1 MPSNG
6 EPAAPTTPL
15 PPGRGQPEP
24 LIERVAAW
32 SARRRKTALFG
43 WLIFVVLTFAVG
55 AAVGGKGPQNHDP
68 GESGRAQVM
77 IEDAGDDT
85 RPPSEN
91 VLVQAGA
98 DSPGFGTDT
107 ALQKAVQDVGATL
120 NGLTGKV
127 SDVVVPT
134 TAEPGG
140 LVSADGRS
148 VLVTFSLAGSG
159 HGWDNAAEVV
169 EQTQQR
175 MAQLAKEHKGLTIV
189 QAGDASVDFAVEEAT
204 SEDFATAELTSIPL
218 TLVILLVVFGAL
230 IAAGIPLLLA
240 VTAVVAAM
248 GLLTLAANW
257 LPVDDTASSVVLLV
271 GMAVGVDYT
280 LFYLRREREERL
292 AGRDTEQAL
301 RITAATSGRAVV
313 VSGLTVAVS
322 MAGLFLTGID
332 TFTGMAVGTIA
343 VVLLAVVGS
352 LTALPAVLSML
363 GSKVDGLRLPWI
375 GRRRAEASSSRVWTA
390 VVAQVVRRPLLWGG
404 AAVAALLLAALP
416 AAGMRLA
423 DPGLQERFPDSV
435 PEISHL
441 VAIQEAFPGKPA
453 PAQVVVTGSALDT
466 GAFDEAVT
474 ALREQVAKSGGALAE
489 PVRTAK
495 IGDGGTVVVTVPLA
509 GSGNDAESQKA
520 LKLLRDTALPR
531 SLGEVDGLRYAVTG
545 QTAGPADMAAA
556 LDSRTPVVFAFVLVF
571 AFLLLV
577 SAFRSLAIPLVSI
590 ALNVLS
596 IGAAYG
602 VVTLVFQD
610 GHLSGLL
617 GFESYGGIISWL
629 PLFMFVILFGLSMDY
644 HVFIISRIRELR
656 MEGADTRT
664 AVTRGIGGSAGVV
677 TSAAVVMIAVFSI
690 FASLSMLDYKMLG
703 LGMAVAILVD
713 ATLVRGVLLP
723 AALALLGDRSWTL
736 PRALAWI
743 PAVAA
748 ERSPEPPAAAHEEAA
763 EDSRAETEEDRDKD
777 VERV

>member
-1 MPSNG
+1 
-6 EPAAPTTPL
+6 
-15 PPGRGQPEP
+15 
-24 LIERVAAW
+24 
-32 SARRRKTALFG
+32 
-43 WLIFVVLTFAVG
+43 
-55 AAVGGKGPQNHDP
+55 
-68 GESGRAQVM
+68 
-77 IEDAGDDT
+77 
-85 RPPSEN
+85 
-91 VLVQAGA
+91 
-98 DSPGFGTDT
+98 
-107 ALQKAVQDVGATL
+107 
-120 NGLTGKV
+120 
-127 SDVVVPT
+127 
-134 TAEPGG
+134 
-140 LVSADGRS
+140 
-148 VLVTFSLAGSG
+148 
-159 HGWDNAAEVV
+159 
-169 EQTQQR
+169 
-175 MAQLAKEHKGLTIV
+175 
-189 QAGDASVDFAVEEAT
+189 
-204 SEDFATAELTSIPL
+204 
-218 TLVILLVVFGAL
+218 VI
-230 IAAGIPLLLA
+230 
-240 VTAVVAAM
+240 
-248 GLLTLAANW
+248 
-257 LPVDDTASSVVLLV
+257 
-271 GMAVGVDYT
+271 
-280 LFYLRREREERL
+280 
-292 AGRDTEQAL
+292 
-301 RITAATSGRAVV
+301 
-313 VSGLTVAVS
+313 SGLTVAVS

-363 GSKVDGLRLPWI
+363 GPKVDGLRLPWI
-375 GRRRAEASSSRVWTA
+375 GRRRAEARESRVWTA
-390 VVAQVVRRPLLWGG
+390 VVTQVVRRPLVWGG
-404 AAVAALLLAALP
+404 AAVAALVLAALP

-453 PAQVVVTGSALDT
+453 PAQVVVTGDAVGT
-466 GAFDEAVT
+466 GAFDKAVT
-474 ALREQVAKSGGALAE
+474 ALREQVAKSDGALAE
-489 PVRTAK
+489 PVRTAE

-509 GSGNDAESQKA
+509 GTGNDAKSIKA
-520 LKLLRDTALPR
+520 LELLREEALPR

-644 HVFIISRIRELR
+644 HVFILSRIRELR
-656 MEGADTRT
+656 MDGADTNT

-690 FASLSMLDYKMLG
+690 FATLSMLDYKMLG
-703 LGMAVAILVD
+703 IGMAVAILVD

-723 AALALLGDRSWTL
+723 AALALLGDRSWKL

-748 ERSPEPPAAAHEEAA
+748 EKTPQPPADHEEAA
-763 EDSRAETEEDRDKD
+763 PDSGTEDRTKD

>member
-6 EPAAPTTPL
+6 PPATPTTSSQ
-15 PPGRGQPEP
+15 PGRGQPEP
-24 LIERVAAW
+24 LVERVAAW

-43 WLIFVVLTFAVG
+43 WLLFVVLTFVVG

-77 IEDAGDDT
+77 VEEAGDDT

-91 VLVQAGA
+91 VLVQARDG
-98 DSPGFGTDT
+98 SPGFRSDT
-107 ALQKAVQDVGATL
+107 ALQQAVQDVGTAL
-120 NGLTGKV
+120 RGMTGKV

-134 TAEPGG
+134 PAEPGG
-140 LVSADGRS
+140 LVSSDGRS
-148 VLVTFSLAGSG
+148 VLVTFSLAGPG
-159 HGWDNAAEVV
+159 HGWDNAAGVV
-169 EQTQQR
+169 EETQQR
-175 MAQLAKEHKGLTIV
+175 IAEVAEDHKGLKIV
-189 QAGDASVDFAVEEAT
+189 QAGDASVDFAVEQAT
-204 SEDFATAELTSIPL
+204 SEDFGTAELTSIPL

-240 VTAVVAAM
+240 VTAVLASM

-257 LPVDDTASSVVLLV
+257 LPVNDTASSVVLLV

-292 AGRDTEQAL
+292 AGRNTEQAL
-301 RITAATSGRAVV
+301 RVTAATSGRAVV
-313 VSGLTVAVS
+313 ISGLTVAVS

-363 GSKVDGLRLPWI
+363 GPKVDGLRLPWI
-375 GRRRAEASSSRVWTA
+375 GRRRAEARESRVWTT
-390 VVAQVVRRPLLWGG
+390 VVTQVVRQPLVWGG
-404 AAVAALLLAALP
+404 AAVAALVLAALP

-453 PAQVVVTGSALDT
+453 PAQVVVTGDAVGT
-466 GAFDEAVT
+466 GAFDKAVT

-489 PVRTAK
+489 PVRTAE

-509 GSGNDAESQKA
+509 GTGNDAKSLKA
-520 LKLLRDTALPR
+520 LELLREEALPR

-590 ALNVLS
+590 ILNVLS

-602 VVTLVFQD
+602 VVTLIFQD

-644 HVFIISRIRELR
+644 HVFILSRIRELR
-656 MEGADTRT
+656 MEGADTNT

-690 FASLSMLDYKMLG
+690 FATLSMLDYKMLG
-703 LGMAVAILVD
+703 IGMAVAILVD

-723 AALALLGDRSWTL
+723 AALALLGDRSWRL
-736 PRALAWI
+736 PRVLAWI
-743 PAVAA
+743 PAVAS
-748 ERSPEPPAAAHEEAA
+748 EKTPQPPAGHEEVAP
-763 EDSRAETEEDRDKD
+763 DSGTEDRTKD